1 MKLVRRG
8 LVAVAGVAAAAVVG
22 FAALN
27 AIESTTPDDP
37 DPTWHATSPGDRS
50 AGDTTAERLTEEYE
64 LVDLAGPDRTQVRR
78 RADLA
83 VVATLTA
90 GARTAVFAGP
100 RRLFAEPSTT
110 AAVVE
115 SMTWVRIAP
124 QAWQPGPQIPE
135 ALTRWLLAE
144 LDRDDSP
151 VDVLAAAM
159 QYLPG
164 VPDLRDERGVRYAGD
179 AGFGYVHSRDERD
192 GADFYDYLEITWDFP
207 DAGTVKPST
216 RWDRDLDCSG
226 YLRLI
231 YGYRFGIPLLHRA
244 ATTTVDGLP
253 RTAASMAAY
262 ARSVVIAAGR
272 SPSRPPTDLS
282 AMQPGDLVF
291 FALRDDPA
299 LITHSGVYIG
309 DDADGGMRFVSSR
322 GTVDGPTFGDVG
334 SDGVLDS
341 GYFGKRLRRVI
352 RL

>member
-1 MKLVRRG
+1 M
-8 LVAVAGVAAAAVVG
+8 AGVAAAAVVG
-22 FAALN
+22 FAAVN
-27 AIESTTPDDP
+27 AVRSTSDNP
-37 DPTWHATSPGDRS
+37 DPAWHATSPGDRP
-50 AGDTTAERLTEEYE
+50 AGDTAAERLVEEYE
-64 LVDLAGPDRTQVRR
+64 LVDLAGPARTQVRR

-100 RRLFAEPSTT
+100 RRRFAEPSTT

-115 SMTWVRIAP
+115 STTWVRIAP
-124 QAWQPGPQIPE
+124 QAWQPGPQVPE
-135 ALTRWLLAE
+135 ALARWLLAE
-144 LDRDDSP
+144 LDRDDP
-151 VDVLAAAM
+151 RVDVLAAAM
-159 QYLPG
+159 QYLPDAPG
-164 VPDLRDERGVRYAGD
+164 LRDERGVRYAGD

-192 GADFYDYLEITWDFP
+192 GADFYDYLEIPWDFP
-207 DAGTVKPST
+207 DAGTVKPSA

-226 YLRLI
+226 YIRLI
-231 YGYRFGIPLLHRA
+231 YGYRFGIPLLNQTA
-244 ATTTVDGLP
+244 ATTVDGLP

-291 FALRDDPA
+291 FALHDDPA
-299 LITHSGVYIG
+299 LITHSGIYIG

-322 GTVDGPTFGDVG
+322 GTVDGPTFGDVRG
-334 SDGVLDS
+334 DGVLDS